1 MAIFKRTRVAVPA
14 SLEQVPGYR
23 DLHRIGQGGF
33 SVVYR
38 AHQEE
43 IGRDVALKVLAVE
56 FIDGRILRQFLR
68 EVQLTAKLTGHPNV
82 VTVLDSGLTVSGR
95 PYIAMDYYDRGS
107 LRDRLRA
114 EGPLPVREVLRV
126 GVKIAAVLEAAHREG
141 FLHRDV
147 KPQNILLSRF
157 GEPALGDFGTARL
170 TAALDATSHTEA
182 LTPVHAAP
190 EILQGRVP
198 DARAD
203 LYSLGSTL
211 FQLLDGRPAFERDAE
226 PGIAPLL
233 LRVLTE
239 PVPRMTHAEVPDA
252 VQAVVGRAMARE
264 PGERFATGGEFAAA
278 LQAVQAE
285 LGLAVTET
293 PEDAARG
300 VGHGVAPVVPVAT
313 GPAPVGPASAA
324 ADTPGE
330 ATGRTTESG
339 SGSPAGAT
347 SAPPIAVIP
356 PSATTSLGAAPALAT
371 QVPGTHVPA
380 TQTLATQ
387 APATVEAATAP
398 PADPPLAATPW
409 SSSET
414 VSDWKAALPP
424 EVTAGAKPSP
434 ATVLAGIPSA
444 RAPLPRTLRLPW
456 YESKPRVLRVV
467 TVAAGTVIAMGG
479 VAVALTLSGGSK
491 AATAPKTGYSGS
503 DSASAVSATNAAP
516 TSQTTAPSQ
525 PASIPPP
532 SALAAK
538 TNAATVTLT
547 WTLPAAGAQNPVVIV
562 PSPNPGA
569 QPLVPAG
576 TGVSSYVFSGLNA
589 SVRYCFKVGIYTGH
603 SSDGTAIFSW
613 ADPVCAN
620 G

>member
-14 SLEQVPGYR
+14 AMEQVPGYR

-43 IGRDVALKVLAVE
+43 IGRDVALKILAVE

-95 PYIAMDYYDRGS
+95 PYIAMDFYDRGS

-147 KPQNILLSRF
+147 KPQNILMSRF

-190 EILQGRVP
+190 EILQGQVP

-211 FQLLDGRPAFERDAE
+211 YQLLDGRPAFEREAE

-239 PVPRMTHAEVPDA
+239 PVPPMTHAEVPEA
-252 VQAVVGRAMARE
+252 VQAVIAKAMARE

-278 LQAVQAE
+278 LQNVQAA

-300 VGHGVAPVVPVAT
+300 VARVSAPAVAVEALNEVTGTAAGVGEAAPTVEALAPLPAIAAPTVTSPTVTSPAIASPAITSPTIAPTITPIAAPVA
-313 GPAPVGPASAA
+313 
-324 ADTPGE
+324 
-330 ATGRTTESG
+330 
-339 SGSPAGAT
+339 
-347 SAPPIAVIP
+347 
-356 PSATTSLGAAPALAT
+356 
-371 QVPGTHVPA
+371 
-380 TQTLATQ
+380 
-387 APATVEAATAP
+387 ATVEAPAALAP
-398 PADPPLAATPW
+398 PADPPLAVTPW

-424 EVTAGAKPSP
+424 DAPGAKPSP
-434 ATVLAGIPSA
+434 AAALAGIPSA

-456 YESKPRVLRVV
+456 YESKPRVLRAV
-467 TVAAGTVIAMGG
+467 TVATGTVVALGG
-479 VAVALTLSGGSK
+479 VAAAVALSSGAK
-491 AATAPKTGYSGS
+491 
-503 DSASAVSATNAAP
+503 SATPPQATGP
-516 TSQTTAPSQ
+516 RPSSQTTAASSSPPAQQQQ

-532 SALAAK
+532 SAVAAK
-538 TNAATVTLT
+538 TAFATVTLT
-547 WTLPAAGAQNPVVIV
+547 WTLPPADAQRAVMIV
-562 PSPNPGA
+562 PSPNPGSL
-569 QPLVPAG
+569 PMVPAG
-576 TGVSSYVFSGLNA
+576 NGVSSYSFHSLNQNT
-589 SVRYCFKVGIYTGH
+589 RYCFKVGIYAGYT
-603 SSDGTAIFSW
+603 SDGSAIFSW

>member
-1 MAIFKRTRVAVPA
+1 MPIFKRTRVAAPA
-14 SLEQVPGYR
+14 VLEQVTGYR

-43 IGRDVALKVLAVE
+43 IGRDVALKILAVE

-82 VTVLDSGLTVSGR
+82 VTVLDSGLTGSGR
-95 PYIAMDYYDRGS
+95 PYIAMDFYDRGS

-126 GVKIAAVLEAAHREG
+126 GVKIAAALEAAHREG

-147 KPQNILLSRF
+147 KPQNILMSRF

-190 EILQGRVP
+190 EILQGHVP

-211 FQLLDGRPAFERDAE
+211 FQLLEGRPAFEREAE

-239 PVPRMTHAEVPDA
+239 PVPRMTNPNVPDA
-252 VQAVVGRAMARE
+252 VQAVIARSMARE
-264 PGERFATGGEFAAA
+264 PGDRYATGSEFVAA
-278 LQAVQAE
+278 LQAVQTE
-285 LGLAVTET
+285 LGLAVTE
-293 PEDAARG
+293 AASETSG
-300 VGHGVAPVVPVAT
+300 SAQGLVAGAGTGSGTGSGAGTGTGSGTGTGT
-313 GPAPVGPASAA
+313 GPAVPTVAVSVAASAPTAEA
-324 ADTPGE
+324 AVE
-330 ATGRTTESG
+330 A
-339 SGSPAGAT
+339 
-347 SAPPIAVIP
+347 SAP
-356 PSATTSLGAAPALAT
+356 
-371 QVPGTHVPA
+371 
-380 TQTLATQ
+380 
-387 APATVEAATAP
+387 TVEASGPPLTVAAAVPAAP
-398 PADPPLAATPW
+398 PHQASATIDTDPPLAVTPW

-414 VSDWKAALPP
+414 VTDWKSALPP
-424 EVTAGAKPSP
+424 EAANGAKPSP
-434 ATVLAGIPSA
+434 AAALAGLPSA

-456 YESKPRVLRVV
+456 YESKPQALRAV
-467 TVAAGTVIAMGG
+467 TIAGGAVVAAGG
-479 VAVALTLSGGSK
+479 VVAALVLSGSSKPATQRHVADTAASGTTHASSNAPSSSPRQPGSIP
-491 AATAPKTGYSGS
+491 AP
-503 DSASAVSATNAAP
+503 SAV
-516 TSQTTAPSQ
+516 
-525 PASIPPP
+525 
-532 SALAAK
+532 AAK
-538 TNAATVTLT
+538 TDAATVTVT
-547 WTLPAAGAQNPVVIV
+547 WTLPQAGAQNPVMIV
-562 PSPNPGA
+562 PSPDPGG
-569 QPLVPAG
+569 QPMVSAG
-576 TGVSSYVFSGLNA
+576 TGALSYVFRDLNPT
-589 SVRYCFKVGIYTGH
+589 VHYCFKVGIYAG
-603 SSDGTAIFSW
+603 SALDGSAIISW

>member
-1 MAIFKRTRVAVPA
+1 M
-14 SLEQVPGYR
+14 EQVSGYR

-38 AHQEE
+38 ARQEE
-43 IGRDVALKVLAVE
+43 IGRDVALKILAVE

-95 PYIAMDYYDRGS
+95 PYIAMDFYDRGS

-114 EGPLPVREVLRV
+114 DGPLPVREVLRA

-147 KPQNILLSRF
+147 KPQNILVSRF

-211 FQLLDGRPAFERDAE
+211 YQLLDGRPAFEREAE

-239 PVPRMTHAEVPDA
+239 PVPPMTRAEVPDA
-252 VQAVVGRAMARE
+252 VQAVIAKAMARE
-264 PGERFATGGEFAAA
+264 PGERFASGGEFAAA
-278 LQAVQAE
+278 LQDVQAA

-300 VGHGVAPVVPVAT
+300 IASVPAPSGAEETTSEVT
-313 GPAPVGPASAA
+313 GPAVSVAEATPTVETLAPLPAIVAPAVTSPTETSPTITSPVAA
-324 ADTPGE
+324 A
-330 ATGRTTESG
+330 
-339 SGSPAGAT
+339 
-347 SAPPIAVIP
+347 
-356 PSATTSLGAAPALAT
+356 
-371 QVPGTHVPA
+371 
-380 TQTLATQ
+380 
-387 APATVEAATAP
+387 
-398 PADPPLAATPW
+398 ADPPLAVTPW

-414 VSDWKAALPP
+414 VGDWKAALPP
-424 EVTAGAKPSP
+424 DAPGAKPSP
-434 ATVLAGIPSA
+434 AAALAGIPSA
-444 RAPLPRTLRLPW
+444 RVPLPRTLRLPW
-456 YESKPRVLRVV
+456 YESRPRVLRAV
-467 TVAAGTVIAMGG
+467 TVATGTVVALGG
-479 VAVALTLSGGSK
+479 VTAALALSSGGAKS
-491 AATAPKTGYSGS
+491 ATPPQATAPRPGS
-503 DSASAVSATNAAP
+503 P
-516 TSQTTAPSQ
+516 TTAPASAPPTQQQQ
-525 PASIPPP
+525 PASVPAP
-532 SALAAK
+532 SAVAAK
-538 TNAATVTLT
+538 TAFATVTLT
-547 WTLPAAGAQNPVVIV
+547 WTLPPADAQSAVMIV
-562 PSPNPGA
+562 PSPNPGGL
-569 QPLVPAG
+569 PMVPAG
-576 TGVSSYVFSGLNA
+576 TGVTSYQFHGLDQKT
-589 SVRYCFKVGIYTGH
+589 RYCFKVGIYAGYT
-603 SSDGTAIFSW
+603 SDGTAIFSW
-613 ADPVCAN
+613 ADPVCAD